1 MVRFTLNIL
10 NFMNLLLVAS
20 PLLLGGISVA
30 AGGHTADEGVG
41 HLKLLLDGGGDLGV
55 VFLHMRL

>member
-41 HLKLLLDGGGDLGV
+41 GLKLLLDGSGDLGV